1 MGETSRNRTRE
12 ITTFAVRLVA
22 FVISLVPLG
31 ALALPWVTLDGT
43 GEAISGA
50 AAIALLVSPMGAYL
64 YAVSP
69 LQADILTVG
78 PILVALLAM
87 VIGYNYQRRRSVYW
101 APPMMLVITALIAYG
116 AADLVIV
123 TEPGLALV
131 MAAAA
136 LLTLHQA
143 AIRIQ
148 VALRRRQKLPVVY
161 RTLGIATGMGHYRW
175 SET

>member
-31 ALALPWVTLDGT
+31 ALTLPWVTLDGT
-43 GEAISGA
+43 GEVISGA
-50 AAIALLVSPMGAYL
+50 GAIALLVPPMGAYL

-69 LQADILTVG
+69 LQASILTVG

-101 APPMMLVITALIAYG
+101 APPVMLVITALIAYG
-116 AADLVIV
+116 AADLVIA